1 MIALLKACLIV
12 CLCLA
17 NYGIGVFTTEKKYKK
32 AEEKKDD
39 EAPIL
44 WPANAKN

>member
-32 AEEKKDD
+32 AEKKKDEVRD
-39 EAPIL
+39 
-44 WPANAKN
+44 NSMGGTV